1 MKWGNVS
8 DREYH
13 GPEVYTAT
21 GPDAPYHVHQGVLQR
36 VFLFLN
42 RNTSEGNTQIC
53 KK

>member
-21 GPDAPYHVHQGVLQR
+21 GPDAPYHVHQEVLQH

-42 RNTSEGNTQIC
+42 RNASEGNRQIC